1 MSYLDDR
8 MLIAAWIMTAI
19 MVVVAAVIDYRRF
32 RVPNLLTFPLCA
44 SGLVF
49 HGIAGGL
56 SGLQAS
62 AQGLLIGGLLLALF
76 YVLGVMGAGDVKLL
90 AGVGAWL
97 GASNI
102 FHIFLVAALAAGVQ
116 SLVVFAL
123 QRRLGEMKAFLQVM
137 ILQLFTLGRHV
148 AWSEPVSVAAQRADR
163 RRRVMPFAVMIAVG
177 LAVVAVRGLA
187 GEVPGSA

>member
-8 MLIAAWIMTAI
+8 FLIAAWILTAI
-19 MVVVAAVIDYRRF
+19 MVLVAAVIDYRRF

-56 SGLQAS
+56 SGLEAS
-62 AQGLLIGGLLLALF
+62 AQGLMLGGLLLVVF

-97 GASNI
+97 GASNT
-102 FHIFLVAALAAGVQ
+102 FYIFLVAALAAGVQ
-116 SLVVFAL
+116 SITVFAL
-123 QRRLGEMKAFLQVM
+123 QRRLGYMRAFLQVM
-137 ILQLFTLGRHV
+137 ILQLLTLGRHV
-148 AWSEPVSVAAQRADR
+148 VWSEPLGEVVQRPDR
-163 RRRVMPFAVMIAVG
+163 RRHVMPFAVMIAVG
-177 LAVVAVRGLA
+177 LTVVAVRGLV
-187 GEVPGSA
+187 GELPGPV